1 MNQIELKVEDIGEV
15 NMGEVNMGEVNMG
28 EVNMGVV
35 NIPQL
40 LLDKKILTNLDNDL
54 SSDKSDKSDKSK
66 KSKIKPL
73 SLLKE
78 FLPETNDE
86 HDVNYHSED
95 ENLITLT
102 DNIRLKDLSVF
113 KKLDYKEVEYKIDKA
128 YFDINHKYS
137 SALDI
142 LASYLKGQKIIYM
155 ESKFFCESHLNCYMM
170 PAILFSTLATMLSSY
185 VSIYNWGAIFIAA
198 LNGIIAFL
206 LAIVNYLKLD
216 AASEAH
222 KISSHQYDKLQSTV
236 EFTSGSVLLFRYNDI
251 QKMEYELDQLMNKER
266 KIRLE
271 KEKENEREREKEK
284 DADTDININ
293 INNISVVKKSKKDKD
308 CNNREGNNREGNKD
322 NNNMDTNKDN
332 NKENN
337 IETEMHKLK
346 TKISDKNIEIEKEM
360 KQKLDDVEKKIAEI
374 KETNQFI
381 IPRTVRLRY
390 PVIYNTNIFSVI
402 KRIDD
407 QRKKTITDLTNV
419 KNEIRYFCHL
429 KYVYENES
437 TCGNNKEKIKII
449 ATILIKLF
457 KRKRYLLREIIL
469 LKSAF
474 SIIDQMFHKE
484 IKDAEDKRSN
494 YFYNLC
500 FNTFFSNA
508 TIKYTNPEEMND
520 FIKNLMDPFDNCV
533 LQSAND
539 FDSYYE
545 DYYKLYDIE
554 QPEPEVQNMLV
565 SERSFSQRMNPF
577 AKRS

>member
-1 MNQIELKVEDIGEV
+1 MRQITLTTEDVEVEEENMEEV
-15 NMGEVNMGEVNMG
+15 NMEEVNME
-28 EVNMGVV
+28 E
-35 NIPQL
+35 IL
-40 LLDKKILTNLDNDL
+40 HDKKILTNLEPDFSINQ
-54 SSDKSDKSDKSK
+54 K
-66 KSKIKPL
+66 KTKIKPISIL
-73 SLLKE
+73 E
-78 FLPETNDE
+78 DFLPDNDI
-86 HDVNYHSED
+86 NYHSED

-113 KKLDYKEVEYKIDKA
+113 KKLDYKDVEYKIDKA

-155 ESKFFCESHLNCYMM
+155 ESKFFCETHLNCYMM

-185 VSIYNWGAIFIAA
+185 VSKYKWGAIFIAA

-206 LAIVNYLKLD
+206 LAVVNYLKLD

-251 QKMEYELDQLMNKER
+251 QKMEYELEQLINKEKER
-266 KIRLE
+266 NMNLE
-271 KEKENEREREKEK
+271 KEKKRNKLELKMETEMNNEKKKGKNKKNDNEPLEREKLEKEKIEKIEKMEKIEKDKETLEKEK
-284 DADTDININ
+284 D
-293 INNISVVKKSKKDKD
+293 
-308 CNNREGNNREGNKD
+308 E
-322 NNNMDTNKDN
+322 
-332 NKENN
+332 
-337 IETEMHKLK
+337 LK
-346 TKISDKNIEIEKEM
+346 TKISAKNKEIEKEM
-360 KQKLDDVEKKIAEI
+360 KQKLDDVEKKISEI

-381 IPRTVRLRY
+381 IPRIVRLRY

-457 KRKRYLLREIIL
+457 KRKRHLLREIIL

-484 IKDAEDKRSN
+484 IKDAEDKRSR

-500 FNTFFSNA
+500 FNALCLSACFKNNIT
-508 TIKYTNPEEMND
+508 YTNPEEMND

-554 QPEPEVQNMLV
+554 QPETDISSQNVLLT
-565 SERSFSQRMNPF
+565 EKSFSQRLNPF
-577 AKRS
+577 FKRDF

>member
-1 MNQIELKVEDIGEV
+1 MRQKISLITNDVEDIDVEDIDVEV
-15 NMGEVNMGEVNMG
+15 NMEK
-28 EVNMGVV
+28 
-35 NIPQL
+35 IL
-40 LLDKKILTNLDNDL
+40 HDKKILTNLNPDL
-54 SSDKSDKSDKSK
+54 SSDKSDKSDKSGTSNQK
-66 KSKIKPL
+66 KQRIKSL
-73 SLLKE
+73 SALE
-78 FLPETNDE
+78 DFLPDN
-86 HDVNYHSED
+86 DVNYHSED

-102 DNIRLKDLSVF
+102 DNIRLKDLPLF
-113 KKLDYKEVEYKIDKA
+113 KKLDYKDVEYKIDKA

-155 ESKFFCESHLNCYMM
+155 ESKFFCETHLNCYMM

-185 VSIYNWGAIFIAA
+185 VSIYSWGAIFIAA

-206 LAIVNYLKLD
+206 LAVVNYLKLD

-251 QKMEYELDQLMNKER
+251 QKMEYEMEQLINKEKEL
-266 KIRLE
+266 KINFEREMKRMEMRLDKEMKQKLEALE
-271 KEKENEREREKEK
+271 KESIERDKEK
-284 DADTDININ
+284 ANEIN
-293 INNISVVKKSKKDKD
+293 
-308 CNNREGNNREGNKD
+308 E
-322 NNNMDTNKDN
+322 
-332 NKENN
+332 
-337 IETEMHKLK
+337 LK
-346 TKISDKNIEIEKEM
+346 TKISEKTTEIEKEM

-381 IPRTVRLRY
+381 IPRIVRLRY

-429 KYVYENES
+429 KYVYENET

-457 KRKRYLLREIIL
+457 KRKRHLLREIIL

-484 IKDAEDKRSN
+484 IKDAEDKRSR

-500 FNTFFSNA
+500 LNTCFTSTSIYFNNSE
-508 TIKYTNPEEMND
+508 KYTNPEEMNE

-554 QPEPEVQNMLV
+554 QPEMDASIVSKNVLL
-565 SERSFSQRMNPF
+565 SERSFSQRLNPF
-577 AKRS
+577 FKKGT